1 MRAEQAIFE
10 ELSSLCLSKGFVHAL
25 ATICFR
31 DTLVGIGDRLSGDEL
46 AEIRSHSRLIR
57 TEITTLIGLA
67 MRGPIDFSLPTPE
80 DHSLYMQKAETLLA
94 ELHRS
99 MLDLPEE
106 KRRCAG
112 SSDHGFDNFALGGF
126 LREAIFYG
134 SESAYT
140 FQYRDLASQKY
151 AADVN
156 WLLEKKGVRLEI
168 ARSVCK
174 GVADILG
181 DRLCKTLVSL
191 KERREEEWT
200 LLPGF
205 TFSCAELASRIGEPI
220 DEVRAFVTAFTVPD
234 DEDNQGFTSL
244 GAFNAAYAFPILRQG
259 SDAFLLLQLYGLSEA
274 VYEAP
279 FYWMCDDASY
289 RSTALDHRG
298 HFAESFAAER
308 LALVFGSH
316 RVFKNVEIYKSKG
329 KTLGEIDVLVT
340 FGDRVVIVQAKS
352 KRLTLEAR
360 KGNDRALRD
369 DFKKAVQESVDQ
381 AYLCSEWL
389 CDQSVRL
396 RCRDGRQVE
405 LPMRPRAVFPISLV
419 ADHYPALA
427 FQARQF
433 LKTKSTDR
441 IVSPLVADVFALD
454 AMSEFLRSPLRF
466 LSYLRVRALFGE
478 KIMAGHEH
486 MILSYHLKSNLWFES
501 DLDLAMIADDVSSE
515 LDIAMGVRR
524 EGIPGNATPD
534 GILTRF
540 EGTPFAHI
548 LSEIEDKEESAAIG
562 LGFMLLELGQ
572 DAVEKINE
580 SIREV
585 LMRSA
590 RDDGL
595 HNMVIG
601 ISQAST
607 GLTVHC
613 SQEFNSSS
621 ESTLRQHCEV
631 RKYTERANSWF
642 GLAVA
647 PTGSIRLV
655 AELSGEWREDPE
667 LERVALTL
675 NRQRPIREVG
685 TRKIRRNDP
694 CHCGSGRKYKRCCM
708 NR

>member
-1 MRAEQAIFE
+1 MRTEQAIFE
-10 ELSSLCLSKGFVHAL
+10 ELSSLCLSKGFIHAL

-31 DTLVGIGDRLSGDEL
+31 DTLVRFGDRLSADEL
-46 AEIRSHSRLIR
+46 AEIRSRSRLIR

-67 MRGPIDFSLPTPE
+67 MRGPIDFSLPEPE
-80 DHSLYMQKAETLLA
+80 DHSLYLQKAETLLA

-99 MLDLPEE
+99 MLALPEE
-106 KRRCAG
+106 ERKCAG
-112 SSDHGFDNFALGGF
+112 PSDRGSNNLALGRF

-151 AADVN
+151 AADAN

-181 DRLCKTLVSL
+181 DRLRKTLVSL
-191 KERREEEWT
+191 KERSEEEWT

-205 TFSCAELASRIGEPI
+205 TFSCAELASRIDEPV

-234 DEDNQGFTSL
+234 DECNQGFSSL
-244 GAFNAAYAFPILRQG
+244 AAFNAAYAFPILRQG
-259 SDAFLLLQLYGLSEA
+259 NDAFLLLQFYGLSEA

-298 HFAESFAAER
+298 HFAESFSAER

-329 KTLGEIDVLVT
+329 KTLGEIDVLVI

-360 KGNDRALRD
+360 KGNDGALRD

-381 AYLCSEWL
+381 AHKCSEWL
-389 CDQSVRL
+389 CDQSVKL
-396 RCRDGRQVE
+396 RCRDGRQIE
-405 LPMRPRAVFPISLV
+405 LPMRPRTVFPISVV

-433 LKTKSTDR
+433 LKKKSSDR

-466 LSYLRVRALFGE
+466 LSYLRVRAHFGE

-501 DLDLAMIADDVSSE
+501 DLDLAMIDDDVSSD

-524 EGIPGNATPD
+524 EGMPGNATPD

-540 EGTPFAHI
+540 EGTPFARI
-548 LSEIEDKEESAAIG
+548 LSEIEDKEESPAIG
-562 LGFMLLELGQ
+562 LGFMLLELGE

-580 SIREV
+580 GIREM
-585 LMRSA
+585 LKRSA
-590 RDDGL
+590 RDGGS
-595 HNMVIG
+595 HNMVVG
-601 ISQAST
+601 ISEAST

-613 SQEFNSSS
+613 SRDFDSSS
-621 ESTLRQHCEV
+621 ESRLRQHCEA
-631 RKYTERANSWF
+631 RKYTEKANSWF
-642 GLAVA
+642 GLAMA

-655 AELSGEWREDPE
+655 AELSGEWREDPG
-667 LERVALTL
+667 LEHVARAWTK
-675 NRQRPIREVG
+675 QRSIRDMG
-685 TRKIRRNDP
+685 RRKMRRNDP
-694 CHCGSGRKYKRCCM
+694 CYCGSGRKYKRCCM